1 MEKRR
6 SAKGSVLEGS
16 VKWSNGQMVKWSNGQ
31 MVKQLVTPRRLR
43 LTLIDLCNGG
53 LFQIQWIDPLG
64 PERVNTE

>member
-1 MEKRR
+1 M
-6 SAKGSVLEGS
+6 
-16 VKWSNGQMVKWSNGQ
+16 VKSSNGQMVKWSSGQ
-31 MVKQLVTPRRLR
+31 PVTPRRLR